1 MRVAAFIVRKR
12 LEGSF
17 YINFYMTMAYG
28 RILES
33 GVNAY
38 KLILK
43 IKLQRASSE

>member
-1 MRVAAFIVRKR
+1 MQVAAFIARKR

-17 YINFYMTMAYG
+17 YISFYRTMVYG

-33 GVNAY
+33 GVNAF

-43 IKLQRASSE
+43 IKLQKASSG